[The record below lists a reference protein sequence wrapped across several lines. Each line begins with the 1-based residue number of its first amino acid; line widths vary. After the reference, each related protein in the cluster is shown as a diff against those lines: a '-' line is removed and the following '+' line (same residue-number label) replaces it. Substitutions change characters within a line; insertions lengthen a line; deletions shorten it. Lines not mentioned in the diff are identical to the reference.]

1 MYKLSNFDIG
11 MALQSGLM
19 LQNNPNQSF
28 IDKFGPMA
36 VQAALPYMKNK
47 YTQLADQIVNR
58 MQSTIPKKQNVGKKQ
73 EVVFGENLI

>member
-19 LQNNPNQSF
+19 LQNNPNLSF

-36 VQAALPYMKNK
+36 IQAALPYMKNK
-47 YTQLADQIVNR
+47 KSWNFWYSSKFN
-58 MQSTIPKKQNVGKKQ
+58 
-73 EVVFGENLI
+73 